1 MNAKEF
7 YKLIIDTNANPTVK
21 QLVSVG
27 VSEGNAVEMLMRM
40 ANANTDK
47 VVANAKELYR
57 KEMMK

>member
-21 QLVSVG
+21 QLISVG

>member
-21 QLVSVG
+21 QLISVG

-40 ANANTDK
+40 ANANTEK

>member
-40 ANANTDK
+40 ANANTEK

>member
-27 VSEGNAVEMLMRM
+27 VSEGNAIEMLMRM
-40 ANANTDK
+40 ANANTEK

>member
-1 MNAKEF
+1 MNKKDFLE
-7 YKLIIDTNANPTVK
+7 LIIETNANPTVK

-40 ANANTDK
+40 ANANTEK
-47 VVANAKELYR
+47 IVANARELYR

>member
-1 MNAKEF
+1 MNKKAFLE
-7 YKLIIDTNANPTVK
+7 LIIDTNANPTVK
-21 QLVSVG
+21 QLMSVG

-40 ANANTDK
+40 ANANTEK

>member
-47 VVANAKELYR
+47 VVANAKELCR
-57 KEMMK
+57 KGMMK

>member
-1 MNAKEF
+1 MNTKEF

-40 ANANTDK
+40 ANANTEK

>member
-27 VSEGNAVEMLMRM
+27 VSEGNAIEMLMRM
-40 ANANTDK
+40 ANANTEK
-47 VVANAKELYR
+47 VVANAKKLYR
-57 KEMMK
+57 KEMIK

>member
-21 QLVSVG
+21 QLISVG

-40 ANANTDK
+40 ANANTEK
-47 VVANAKELYR
+47 IVANARELYR